1 MRNVKRNRRT
11 MSTSSYASS
20 SAVTFDSSPG
30 TSEAGTPVAAGGPA
44 RDVGY
49 FDETGVTASPVMMP
63 IHEGSEM
70 ERLSLSD
77 EGEGEGGD

>member
-11 MSTSSYASS
+11 MSNSSYASS

-30 TSEAGTPVAAGGPA
+30 TSAPGTPAFAPLPGSA
-44 RDVGY
+44 NVGY
-49 FDETGVTASPVMMP
+49 FEPGDGREVVASPVMMP

-70 ERLSLSD
+70 ERLSLD
-77 EGEGEGGD
+77 EEGE